1 MWGYV
6 LGAGNLDEERHWLRQ
21 FLALDHKPSLARVE
35 ALWIDGWLALLRGE
49 TAIVRVRPA
58 ECQAL
63 AEELDGP
70 EDAAH
75 AVQFSGVQALDLVY
89 EAAVAAGLNG
99 IQLHTHWVWQS
110 TGRWYLAR
118 SMWVTSWKHDLGLSC
133 VKYLPQYEVTRS
145 RQGFTF
151 SAEGGDV
158 MTPLLIAGREGDA
171 LRLRRTEE

>member
-1 MWGYV
+1 M
-6 LGAGNLDEERHWLRQ
+6 
-21 FLALDHKPSLARVE
+21 P
-35 ALWIDGWLALLRGE
+35 
-49 TAIVRVRPA
+49 
-58 ECQAL
+58 AL

-110 TGRWYLAR
+110 TDRWYLAR

-133 VKYLPQYEVTRS
+133 VKYLPQCEVTRS

-171 LRLRRTEE
+171 LRLRRTEEYGRSAEEGIATTARSSTPVRRSRRTSPSLPLPADLPTPSCARTAA